1 MKLNTPYE
9 RFFEKFSTFFSTG
22 IRLLL
27 NVLLVI
33 IVAGLALGV
42 YKAGVDV
49 FGAIN
54 KPLEDLLQSLLL
66 DTIFIVAMVEIT
78 ITILSYLRD
87 GYVHVRYIVDTIL
100 IVMLN
105 EVVTIWLK
113 DPSVEKA
120 VGISVI
126 LATLAAIRVSVVKF
140 APAASIGKSK

>member
-1 MKLNTPYE
+1 MKLTTPYE
-9 RFFEKFSTFFSTG
+9 RFFEKLSTFFSTT

-27 NVLLVI
+27 NVLLII

-113 DPSVEKA
+113 DPSLEKA
-120 VGISVI
+120 AGISII
-126 LATLAAIRVSVVKF
+126 LAVLAAIRVSVVKF
-140 APAASIGKSK
+140 APGATLGKSK